1 MTPDDRLAALVA
13 LSLELGDP
21 ARDYVILSEGNT
33 SARIDERSF
42 WVSASGVRLAE
53 ADREGAFVAVESAP
67 LMAAM
72 RGDADD
78 DARRILR
85 DAMVGG
91 PDDAGP
97 SIESFVHA
105 ICFELGGVAFVGHT
119 HPTPVN
125 ALLSSRAAEAAY
137 TGTLSAEEAAR
148 LGPAPVLVP
157 YAEPGLALGRA
168 VLARFEAL
176 LERHGEPPR
185 ALLLANHGLV
195 ALGDTPEEVAAVTQT
210 AVKGARIRLG
220 ALAAGGLRFV

>member
-1 MTPDDRLAALVA
+1 MTTDDRLAALVA

-21 ARDYVILSEGNT
+21 SRDYVILSEGNT

-53 ADREGAFVAVESAP
+53 ADREDAFVAVESAP

-72 RGDADD
+72 RAEGDE
-78 DARRILR
+78 DARGLLR

-91 PDDAGP
+91 AGEAGP

-105 ICFELGGVAFVGHT
+105 ICIELGGAAYVGHT

-125 ALLSSRAAEAAY
+125 ALLSSRAAESAY
-137 TGTLSAEEAAR
+137 TGTLSAEEASR
-148 LGPAPVLVP
+148 IGPAPVLVP

-168 VLARFEAL
+168 VLTRFESL
-176 LERHGEPPR
+176 LERQGEPPR
-185 ALLLANHGLV
+185 ALLLVNHGLV
-195 ALGDTPEEVAAVTQT
+195 AMGDTPEEVAAVTET

-220 ALAAGGLRFV
+220 ALLAGGLRFV